1 MERYLLQNPTS
12 GASQAKVAQLAGMQH
27 KPVDTPSYGVDTLD
41 RYFHRGTTQNRI
53 VVADPTINPRQDKVT
68 ESLRSYLNQKITK
81 DEFYGELIKNKV
93 PITDQITAY
102 VNKTEVGDVPKFKDF
117 GKVVLR
123 SLNGKEMYNRVDK
136 INVAD

>member
-1 MERYLLQNPTS
+1 MERYLLQNPIS

-27 KPVDTPSYGVDTLD
+27 KQVDTPSYGVDTLD
-41 RYFHRGTTQNRI
+41 RHFHRGTPQKRI

-68 ESLRSYLNQKITK
+68 KSLRDYLSQKIDK
-81 DEFYGELIKNKV
+81 DEFYGELIKNNV
-93 PITDQITAY
+93 EITDQITAY
-102 VNKTEVGDVPKFKDF
+102 VHKQESGDTPKFKDF

-123 SLNGKEMYNRVDK
+123 SLNGAEMYNRVDK